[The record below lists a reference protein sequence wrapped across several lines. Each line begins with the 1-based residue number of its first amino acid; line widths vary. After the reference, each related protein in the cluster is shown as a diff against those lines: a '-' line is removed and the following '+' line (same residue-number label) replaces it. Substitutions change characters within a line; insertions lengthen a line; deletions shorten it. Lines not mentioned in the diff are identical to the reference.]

1 MPKRAV
7 YLFNNANI
15 MDIGILGGTNLATNL
30 GNKFIARGM
39 NVVFGVRE
47 GFSTRKVEWKI
58 LKMHNHN
65 VLNYADAIANSDV
78 IIICC
83 ENEFLPV
90 VCKYLKEFGSP
101 DKIFIDST
109 NGLNDE
115 SVVSNTTTIKQETG
129 HQRLIKAFNNL
140 GLDYPKS
147 DPLELIKETYFCGD
161 NREDKLVVKKLI
173 ELIGFKAIDA
183 GGIKNASLLEGVYH
197 LSKEI
202 STAKAGDCHF
212 TLMSF

>member
-1 MPKRAV
+1 M
-7 YLFNNANI
+7 N
-15 MDIGILGGTNLATNL
+15 IGILGGTNLATNL

-39 NVVFGVRE
+39 NVAFGVRE
-47 GFSTRKVEWKI
+47 GFSTRKVEWRI

-65 VLNYADAIANSDV
+65 VLNYAEVISNSDV
-78 IIICC
+78 VIICC

-90 VCKYLKEFGSP
+90 VCKYIKEYSSP
-101 DKIFIDST
+101 DMLIVDST
-109 NGLNDE
+109 NGVNDE
-115 SVVSNTTTIKQETG
+115 SVVCNTTLIRQETG
-129 HQRLIKAFNNL
+129 HQHVFKAFNNL

-161 NREDKLVVKKLI
+161 DTKDKLVVKKLI

-183 GGIKNASLLEGVYH
+183 GTIKNAPLLEAVYH

-212 TLMSF
+212 RLMSV

>member
-1 MPKRAV
+1 MHH
-7 YLFNNANI
+7 NI
-15 MDIGILGGTNLATNL
+15 NKMNIGIIGGTDLATNL

-39 NVVFGVRE
+39 DVVFGVRE

-58 LKMHNHN
+58 LRMQNHY
-65 VLNYADAIANSDV
+65 VLNYADAITASDIV
-78 IIICC
+78 LICC

-90 VCKYLKEFGSP
+90 VCDYLKEYGTAE
-101 DKIFIDST
+101 KLYIDCT
-109 NGLNDE
+109 NGLHDE
-115 SVVSNTTTIKQETG
+115 SLNCNTTFIRNETG
-129 HQRLIKAFNNL
+129 HERLFKAFNNL

-161 NREDKLVVKKLI
+161 SREDRILLKKLI

-183 GGIKNASLLEGVYH
+183 GMIKNACLLEAVYH

-202 STAKAGDCHF
+202 SHAKSGDCHF
-212 TLMSF
+212 RLMSV